1 MIIWFHISWNNA
13 IVCAL
18 QGEKSRSRIRRK
30 WGEKANA
37 KHTKYHLFDFAH
49 EMSAIIFVYE
59 NTIYKIISN
68 HFFFEL
74 KSKAKAIPW
83 PISISSLFRVA
94 CFSSSCSFSAAAI
107 PLPFSSKCS
116 HVSSTYTPNVSI
128 LSVPALYRGTLC
140 EWLWNSLYQY
150 SSQLNF
156 K

>member
-37 KHTKYHLFDFAH
+37 KHTKYNLFDFAH

-68 HFFFEL
+68 HFFL
-74 KSKAKAIPW
+74 NWNRKRKRY
-83 PISISSLFRVA
+83 LGQFRFQA
-94 CFSSSCSFSAAAI
+94 CFALLA
-107 PLPFSSKCS
+107 S
-116 HVSSTYTPNVSI
+116 HLLLLL
-128 LSVPALYRGTLC
+128 LSRLLLFHCLFHRNAHMWAQHTHRMYQ
-140 EWLWNSLYQY
+140 SYQY
-150 SSQLNF
+150 PLHTEVLCASDCETVCISTALN
-156 K
+156 